1 MKKKIIKL
9 TESDLMRLVKR
20 VIKEREERPLVDEY
34 IKMIDD
40 IVDYHSDG
48 QYNDMIDDLNDLLDT
63 VEDDN
68 DLSDEDVDEIYE
80 YYDSIITGLNN

>member
-48 QYNDMIDDLNDLLDT
+48 KYNDMIDDLNNLLDT
-63 VEDDN
+63 VADDN

>member
-1 MKKKIIKL
+1 
-9 TESDLMRLVKR
+9 MRLVKR

-48 QYNDMIDDLNDLLDT
+48 KYNDMIDDLNNLLDT
-63 VEDDN
+63 VGDDN
-68 DLSDEDVDEIYE
+68 ELSDEDVDEIYE
-80 YYDSIITGLNN
+80 YYDSIINGLNN